1 VCVFDCACVC
11 LCVGVCLCVVCMC
24 VRALRLTVSMC
35 SVRTSRDRKW
45 KYVGAEHF
53 FLVFW
58 CPVHSVI
65 VQQQQLRTHY
75 PVSSQC
81 VFKHVQPHVVV
92 CACGIAGLCEVVP
105 DFEGIEEQSFF
116 VSVRSLPKALSLED
130 QERGNDL
137 RTSSPETT

>member
-1 VCVFDCACVC
+1 MCACVFVC
-11 LCVGVCLCVVCMC
+11 GVC
-24 VRALRLTVSMC
+24 ALTVSMC

-65 VQQQQLRTHY
+65 IQQQQLRTHY
-75 PVSSQC
+75 PVFSQC

-92 CACGIAGLCEVVP
+92 CACAIAGLCEVVP

-116 VSVRSLPKALSLED
+116 VTVRSLLKALSLED